1 MKHSV
6 PIAYLFS
13 IKFVSSKMKKL
24 TSINNKERYTMKSTL
39 KKLLPF
45 AVVGVISGATTVG
58 GLQYLNHDSDSAD
71 QSYFTK
77 SSNVSFAGMNSAAVG
92 DDFVKAAK
100 TTVPAVVT
108 IKNYQSRTTS
118 RASEQ
123 DMFDFFFGDP
133 FGGRGQQRQKQQV
146 PDNMPSG
153 MGSGVIISPDG
164 YIISNNHVVA
174 GANKLEVVLSNK
186 KSYIATLVGTD
197 PNTDISL
204 LKIEEKGL
212 PYLNFANSDNIE
224 VGQWV
229 LAVGNPL
236 GLNSTVTAG
245 IVSAKG
251 RGIGILSS
259 QGKAANPIESFIQT
273 DAAINPGNSG
283 GALVNTNGD
292 LIGINSAIQSTTGY
306 YQGYGFAVP
315 ANLARKI
322 VEDIKKFGIV
332 QRGFL
337 GVTSLDLSDDQLV
350 AAYNKDKKTNYKSGS
365 GVLVTGFGESSGA
378 EDAGLKVG
386 DIITQID
393 TTPITDFA
401 DLSIA
406 IGSKRPGDKV
416 TVTYQR
422 NGKPSTT
429 TVTLRDQKG
438 GTSTRT
444 KADLSV
450 TEKIGADFQSID
462 DKTKA
467 YYGLNSGVIAKNVVE
482 GGEMAKAGVVDGY
495 IITEINGKPVN
506 SQKDVENILNKFNGT
521 AQIKYMD
528 DYGRGYQRGF
538 KMP

>member
-1 MKHSV
+1 
-6 PIAYLFS
+6 
-13 IKFVSSKMKKL
+13 
-24 TSINNKERYTMKSTL
+24 MKSTL

-45 AVVGVISGATTVG
+45 AVVGVMSGATTVG
-58 GLQYLNHDSDSAD
+58 TLQYFNHDSANGD

-77 SSNVSFAGMNSAAVG
+77 SAPNVSFAGMNSAAVG

-108 IKNYQSRTTS
+108 IKNYQSRSTS

-123 DMFDFFFGDP
+123 DLFDFFFGDP
-133 FGGRGQQRQKQQV
+133 LGGRGQQRQKQQM

-186 KSYIATLVGTD
+186 KSYIATLIGTD

-251 RGIGILSS
+251 RGIGILGS

-283 GALVNTNGD
+283 GALVNTTGD

-315 ANLARKI
+315 SNLARKI

-337 GVTSLDLSDDQLV
+337 GVTSLDLSNDMQV
-350 AAYNKDKKTNYKSGS
+350 AGYNKQNKTNIKAGS
-365 GVLVTGFGESSGA
+365 GVYVTGFGDNSGA
-378 EDAGLKVG
+378 ADAGLKTG
-386 DIITQID
+386 DVITKID
-393 TTPITDFA
+393 NTAVTDFA

-406 IGSKRPGDKV
+406 IGSKRPGDRV
-416 TVTYQR
+416 MVAYLR
-422 NGKPSTT
+422 NGKEATA

-438 GTSTRT
+438 GTSART

-450 TEKIGADFQSID
+450 TEKIGAEFKPLDERF
-462 DKTKA
+462 KTD
-467 YYGLNSGVIAKNVVE
+467 YGLNSGVIATNVTE
-482 GGEMAKAGVVDGY
+482 GSEIAKIGIVDNYIVV
-495 IITEINGKPVN
+495 EINGKPVN
-506 SQKDVENILNKFNGT
+506 SQKDVEKILDKYSGNVSVKFVD
-521 AQIKYMD
+521 A
-528 DYGRGYQRGF
+528 YGQMYTRGF

>member
-1 MKHSV
+1 
-6 PIAYLFS
+6 
-13 IKFVSSKMKKL
+13 
-24 TSINNKERYTMKSTL
+24 MKSTL

-58 GLQYLNHDSDSAD
+58 TLQYFGHHSNNGD
-71 QSYFTK
+71 QSYFT
-77 SSNVSFAGMNSAAVG
+77 SAAPNASFVGMNTGTVG
-92 DDFVKAAK
+92 DDFVKASK

-108 IKNYQSRTTS
+108 IKNYQSRSTS

-123 DMFDFFFGDP
+123 DLFDFFFGDP
-133 FGGRGQQRQKQQV
+133 FGGRGGQQRQKQQA

-251 RGIGILSS
+251 RGIGILGG
-259 QGKAANPIESFIQT
+259 QGKATNPIESFIQT

-283 GALVNTNGD
+283 GALVNVNGD

-337 GVTSLDLSDDQLV
+337 GVSSLDLSNDQQV
-350 AAYNKDKKTNYKSGS
+350 AAYNKQFKTNIKSGA
-365 GVLVTGFGESSGA
+365 GVYVTGFGDSSGA
-378 EDAGLKVG
+378 EDAGLKKG
-386 DIITQID
+386 DIITKID
-393 TTPITDFA
+393 SYDITDFA
-401 DLSIA
+401 DLSMS

-416 TVTYQR
+416 QVTYAR
-422 NGKPSTT
+422 NGKESTT
-429 TVTLRDQKG
+429 TVTLKDQKG
-438 GTSTRT
+438 GTTTRT

-450 TEKIGADFQSID
+450 TEKIGADFD
-462 DKTKA
+462 PLTEKFKTE
-467 YYGLNSGVIAKNVVE
+467 YGLNSGVVAKNVSE
-482 GGEMAKAGVVDGY
+482 GSEMAKIGIVDNY
-495 IITEINGKPVN
+495 IIIEINGKPVN
-506 SQKDVENILNKFNGT
+506 SQKDVEKVLEKYQGNVQVKFV
-521 AQIKYMD
+521 D
-528 DYGRGYQRGF
+528 DYGRIYTKGF

>member
-1 MKHSV
+1 
-6 PIAYLFS
+6 
-13 IKFVSSKMKKL
+13 
-24 TSINNKERYTMKSTL
+24 MKSTL

-45 AVVGVISGATTVG
+45 AVVGVISGATAVG
-58 GLQYLNHDSDSAD
+58 GIQYLNHNSDSTD

-77 SSNVSFAGMNSAAVG
+77 ASNVSFAGMNSSAVG

-108 IKNYQSRTTS
+108 IKNYQSRSTS

-153 MGSGVIISPDG
+153 MGSGVIVSPDG

-212 PYLNFANSDNIE
+212 PFLNFANSDNIE

-315 ANLARKI
+315 SNLARKI
-322 VEDIKKFGIV
+322 IEDIKKFGIV

-337 GVTSLDLSDDQLV
+337 GITSLDLSNDRLV
-350 AAYNKDKKTNYKSGS
+350 SAYNEEKKTNYKAGS
-365 GVLVTGFGESSGA
+365 GVLVTGFGENSGA
-378 EDAGLKVG
+378 EDAGLKTG

-393 TTPITDFA
+393 TVPITDFA
-401 DLSIA
+401 DLSVA

-416 TVTYQR
+416 TVTYTR

-467 YYGLNSGVIAKNVVE
+467 YYGLNSGIIAKNVIE
-482 GGEMAKAGVVDGY
+482 GGEMAKAGIVDGY

-506 SQKDVENILNKFNGT
+506 SQKDVENILNKFSGT
-521 AQIKYMD
+521 VQVKYMD

>member
-1 MKHSV
+1 
-6 PIAYLFS
+6 
-13 IKFVSSKMKKL
+13 
-24 TSINNKERYTMKSTL
+24 MKSTL

-58 GLQYLNHDSDSAD
+58 VQQYFNDGTGVND

-77 SSNVSFAGMNSAAVG
+77 SGNSSFVGMNTAAVG
-92 DDFVKAAK
+92 DDFTKAAK

-108 IKNYQSRTTS
+108 IKNYQNRSAS

-133 FGGRGQQRQKQQV
+133 FGGRGQNRQRQQQQT

-251 RGIGILSS
+251 RGIGILSQ
-259 QGKAANPIESFIQT
+259 QGKASNPIESFIQT

-283 GALVNTNGD
+283 GALVNAVGE

-337 GVTSLDLSDDQLV
+337 GVMTLDLSNDQLV
-350 AAYNKDKKTNYKSGS
+350 AAYNKDQKTNLKSGS
-365 GVLVTGFGESSGA
+365 GMYVTGFSENSGA
-378 EDAGLKVG
+378 EDGGIKKG
-386 DIITQID
+386 DIITKID
-393 TTPITDFA
+393 TYAITDFA
-401 DLSIA
+401 DLSA
-406 IGSKRPGDKV
+406 AVGSKRPGDRV
-416 TVTYQR
+416 QVTYSR
-422 NGKPSTT
+422 NGKEYTT
-429 TVTLRDQKG
+429 TVTLKDQKG

-450 TEKIGADFQSID
+450 SEKIGSDFKELSERF
-462 DKTKA
+462 KTD
-467 YYGLNSGVIAKNVVE
+467 YGLNSGVIASNVIE
-482 GGEMAKAGVVDGY
+482 GGEMAKIGIVDNY
-495 IITEINGKPVN
+495 IVIEINGKPVN
-506 SQKDVENILNKFNGT
+506 SQNDVEKILNNYKGNVQVKFV
-521 AQIKYMD
+521 D
-528 DYGRGYQRGF
+528 EYGRIYTKGF

>member
-1 MKHSV
+1 
-6 PIAYLFS
+6 
-13 IKFVSSKMKKL
+13 
-24 TSINNKERYTMKSTL
+24 MKSTL

-58 GLQYLNHDSDSAD
+58 TIQYFGHDSNNGD

-77 SSNVSFAGMNSAAVG
+77 ASNVSFAGMNSAAVG

-108 IKNYQSRTTS
+108 IKNYQSRTTN
-118 RASEQ
+118 RASDQ
-123 DMFDFFFGDP
+123 DLFDFFFGDP
-133 FGGRGQQRQKQQV
+133 FGGRGGQQRQKQQQQQA
-146 PDNMPSG
+146 PENMPSG

-337 GVTSLDLSDDQLV
+337 GVTSLDLSDDQMV
-350 AAYNKDKKTNYKSGS
+350 AAYNKQKKTNYKSGS
-365 GVLVTGFGESSGA
+365 GILVTGFGDNSGA
-378 EDAGLKVG
+378 EDAGLKTG
-386 DIITQID
+386 DVITKID
-393 TTPITDFA
+393 NIAITDFA
-401 DLSIA
+401 DLSMA

-416 TVTYQR
+416 QVTYSR
-422 NGKPSTT
+422 NGKEAVT
-429 TVTLRDQKG
+429 TVTLKDQKG

-450 TEKIGADFQSID
+450 TEKIGAEFDPLSDRF
-462 DKTKA
+462 KTD
-467 YYGLNSGVIAKNVVE
+467 YGLNSGVVAKNVTE
-482 GGEMAKAGVVDGY
+482 GSEIAKIGIVDNY
-495 IITEINGKPVN
+495 IVIEINGKPVN
-506 SQKDVENILNKFNGT
+506 SQKDVEKILDKYSGNVSVKFVDAYG
-521 AQIKYMD
+521 QIYT
-528 DYGRGYQRGF
+528 RGF

>member
-1 MKHSV
+1 
-6 PIAYLFS
+6 
-13 IKFVSSKMKKL
+13 
-24 TSINNKERYTMKSTL
+24 MKSTL

-58 GLQYLNHDSDSAD
+58 VQQYLGHNTSMND
-71 QSYFTK
+71 QGYFTK
-77 SSNVSFAGMNSAAVG
+77 ASDVSFVGMNSGAVG
-92 DDFVKAAK
+92 DDFVKASK

-108 IKNYQSRTTS
+108 IKNYQTRNTS
-118 RASEQ
+118 NRASDQ
-123 DMFDFFFGDP
+123 DLFDFFFGP
-133 FGGRGQQRQKQQV
+133 QNGRGQQRQQQQQV

-212 PYLNFANSDNIE
+212 PYLNFANSDNVE

-245 IVSAKG
+245 IISAKG
-251 RGIGILSS
+251 RGIGILGQ
-259 QGKAANPIESFIQT
+259 QGKATNPIESFLQT

-283 GALVNTNGD
+283 GALVNANGD

-337 GVTSLDLSDDQLV
+337 GVTSLDLSNDQQV
-350 AAYNKDKKTNYKSGS
+350 AEYNRREKTNIKTGS
-365 GVLVTGFGESSGA
+365 GIYVMGTQDEGGA
-378 EDAGLKVG
+378 QSAGIKVG
-386 DIITQID
+386 DIITKID
-393 TTPITDFA
+393 NTTITDFA
-401 DLSIA
+401 DLSSS

-416 TVTYQR
+416 VVTYMR
-422 NGKPSTT
+422 NGKENTT
-429 TVTLRDQKG
+429 TVTLKDQKG

-450 TEKIGADFQSID
+450 TEKIGADFKSID
-462 DKTKA
+462 DRAKA
-467 YYGLNSGVIAKNVVE
+467 YYGINNGVTATNVTE
-482 GGEMAKAGVVDGY
+482 GGEMAKAGIVDGY

-506 SQKDVENILNKFNGT
+506 SQKDIENILNKYSGT
-521 AQIKYMD
+521 VQVKYMD
-528 DYGRGYQRGF
+528 EYGRGYQRGF